1 MGEISSEILD
11 SKQSSALY
19 PAVDKFV
26 DLRYTYTQIHTLTQE
41 VKMSSREIAEFLRE
55 NPKYRD
61 ILQRAIEAEEKNAES
76 PHYLGWEWYDVR
88 AYPAQ
93 LVKLVIA
100 GITNVHFKSN
110 SSTNY
115 LLVDRDATRQALK

>member
-1 MGEISSEILD
+1 
-11 SKQSSALY
+11 
-19 PAVDKFV
+19 
-26 DLRYTYTQIHTLTQE
+26 
-41 VKMSSREIAEFLRE
+41 MSSQEIAEFLKE
-55 NPKYRD
+55 NPKYREV
-61 ILQRAIEAEEKNAES
+61 LQRAIEAEEKNAQN

-100 GITNVHFKSN
+100 GITNVNFKSN

-115 LLVDRDATRQALK
+115 VLVDRQAAKQVLKS

>member
-1 MGEISSEILD
+1 MLPQEI
-11 SKQSSALY
+11 
-19 PAVDKFV
+19 
-26 DLRYTYTQIHTLTQE
+26 T
-41 VKMSSREIAEFLRE
+41 EFLKE
-55 NPKYRD
+55 NPKYQE
-61 ILQRAIEAEEKNAES
+61 ILQRAIDTEEKNIQN

-100 GITNVHFKSN
+100 GITTVNFKSN

-115 LLVDRDATRQALK
+115 LLADRLATKEALKGWF

>member
-1 MGEISSEILD
+1 ML
-11 SKQSSALY
+11 L
-19 PAVDKFV
+19 
-26 DLRYTYTQIHTLTQE
+26 
-41 VKMSSREIAEFLRE
+41 REITEFLNQ
-55 NPKYRD
+55 NPKYRE
-61 ILQRAIEAEEKNAES
+61 ILLRAIETEEKNIQN

-100 GITNVHFKSN
+100 GITKVNFKSN

-115 LLVDRDATRQALK
+115 LLVDRKTTEQALKS

>member
-1 MGEISSEILD
+1 MLLYEI
-11 SKQSSALY
+11 
-19 PAVDKFV
+19 
-26 DLRYTYTQIHTLTQE
+26 T
-41 VKMSSREIAEFLRE
+41 EFLNQ
-55 NPKYRD
+55 NPKYRE
-61 ILQRAIEAEEKNAES
+61 ILLRAIETEEKNTQN

-100 GITNVHFKSN
+100 GITNVNFKSN

-115 LLVDRDATRQALK
+115 LLVDRKMTKQALKS

>member
-1 MGEISSEILD
+1 MLSQEIG
-11 SKQSSALY
+11 
-19 PAVDKFV
+19 KF
-26 DLRYTYTQIHTLTQE
+26 L
-41 VKMSSREIAEFLRE
+41 KE
-55 NPKYRD
+55 NPKYHE
-61 ILQRAIEAEEKNAES
+61 ILQRAIETEERNGQS

-100 GITNVHFKSN
+100 GITNVNFRSN

-115 LLVDRDATRQALK
+115 LLVDREATKQALKPQ